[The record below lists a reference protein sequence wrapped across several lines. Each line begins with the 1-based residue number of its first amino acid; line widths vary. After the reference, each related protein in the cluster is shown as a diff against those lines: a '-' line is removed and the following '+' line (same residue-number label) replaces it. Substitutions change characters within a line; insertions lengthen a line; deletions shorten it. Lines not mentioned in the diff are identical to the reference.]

1 MSPLSSA
8 ARRWLLQQARASVE
22 AAGRRQAYRVPE
34 IPAELGPEDRRE
46 LERPQAA
53 FVSLH
58 KRGKLRGC
66 VGHVAFD
73 TPLKQVVAEMAQAAA
88 LDDMRFP
95 QVTAQEVSDLEIEI
109 SVLSPFFRIR
119 PDEVTPG
126 VHGLAVRQGWRRGL
140 LLPQVATAQ
149 KWDAKRFLSETCR
162 KAGLEPE
169 AWKHGAEVEA
179 FTAEVIS

>member
-8 ARRWLLQQARASVE
+8 ARRWLLQQARAAVE
-22 AAGRRQAYRVPE
+22 AAGCRQAYRVPE
-34 IPAELGPEDRRE
+34 IPSELGPEDRQE

-58 KRGKLRGC
+58 KHGKLRGC

-73 TPLKQVVAEMAQAAA
+73 TPLKRVVAEMAQAAA
-88 LDDMRFP
+88 LDDTRFP
-95 QVTAQEVSDLEIEI
+95 PVTAGEVPNLEIEI
-109 SVLSPFFRIR
+109 SVLSPFFPIR
-119 PDEVTPG
+119 PEQVTPG
-126 VHGLAVRQGWRRGL
+126 VHGLAVRQGCRRGL

-149 KWDAKRFLSETCR
+149 KWDAERFLSETCR

-169 AWKHGAEVEA
+169 AWKHGAEVEG